1 MQTQD
6 LIQLISKSG
15 DLTQVVNAAR
25 VSFGRHVNELDDN
38 DKKLIKYLW
47 SHKHTSPFRH
57 VYFTFRIKAPI
68 FVLRQWMKHQVG
80 CSWNEIS
87 ARYVQLNNEFY
98 LPALWRA
105 KSKQIKQGSKGQIKD
120 QSEASDLY
128 KKAVDHA
135 YNTYLDLLNAGVARE
150 QARMILPVSIY
161 SECYWTASL
170 HAVMHFLSLRLD
182 SHAQQEIRSYAEEI
196 KQILTNEGFGLVM
209 ELIDAD

>member
-6 LIQLISKSG
+6 FIQLISKSG

-25 VSFGRHVNELDDN
+25 VSFGRHVTEIDDN
-38 DKKLIKYLW
+38 DEKLIRYLW
-47 SHKHTSPFRH
+47 NHKHTSPFRH

-87 ARYVQLNNEFY
+87 ARYVQLVNEVY
-98 LPALWRA
+98 QPASWRA
-105 KSKQIKQGSKGQIKD
+105 KSKHIKQGSIGQIKA
-120 QSEASDLY
+120 QSEAYRTYRD
-128 KKAVDHA
+128 AVEHSYNA
-135 YNTYLDLLNAGVARE
+135 YLKLLDMGACRE

-182 SHAQQEIRSYAEEI
+182 SHAQQEIRDYAEEV
-196 KQILTNEGFGLVM
+196 KKILIDEGFGLVM

>member
-15 DLTQVVNAAR
+15 NLTQVVNAAR
-25 VSFGRHVNELDDN
+25 VSFGRHVTKIDDN
-38 DKKLIKYLW
+38 DEKLIRYLW
-47 SHKHTSPFRH
+47 NHKHTSPFRH
-57 VYFTFRIKAPI
+57 IYFTFRIKAPI

-135 YNTYLDLLNAGVARE
+135 YNTYVDLLNAGVSRE

-196 KQILTNEGFGLVM
+196 KQILINEGFGLIM

>member
-6 LIQLISKSG
+6 LIQLVSKSG

-105 KSKQIKQGSKGQIKD
+105 KSKQIKQGSKGQIKA
-120 QSEASDLY
+120 QSEASDIY

-196 KQILTNEGFGLVM
+196 KQILIDEGFGLVM